1 MKAPYEFIVKPV
13 GDRYSNKI
21 KIGDNELILNSN
33 IENHKFVNVIAEV
46 LSTPLNLETN
56 VSPGDLLLVHH
67 NVFRRFYDIRGNEKN
82 SKSYFMDGKYFVALD
97 QVFMHC
103 GDKWKSFGN
112 RCFVKPLQSDNTFAT
127 DARKKN
133 YGILVYGNKEL
144 EKLNVSEGDIVNY
157 KNKREFEF
165 LINKELLYCM
175 KSNDI
180 LINHGQQ
187 TSEKE
192 YNPSWAESGR

>member
-1 MKAPYEFIVKPV
+1 MRAPYEFIVKPV

-21 KIGDNELILNSN
+21 KIDSNELILNSN

-46 LSTPLNLETN
+46 LSTPLNLKTDVE
-56 VSPGDLLLVHH
+56 PGDLLLVHH

-97 QVFMHC
+97 QVFMHH
-103 GDKWKSFGN
+103 DDSWKCFNN
-112 RCFVKPLQSDNTFAT
+112 RCFVKPLQSDNVL
-127 DARKKN
+127 DVNIRKKN
-133 YGILVYGNKEL
+133 YGVLVHGNKEL
-144 EKLNVSEGDIVNY
+144 KQLKVNEGDIVNY

-165 LINKELLYCM
+165 LINNELLYCM

-192 YNPSWAESGR
+192 YNPSWA

>member
-21 KIGDNELILNSN
+21 KIGSNELILNSN

-46 LSTPLNLETN
+46 LSTPLNLKTD
-56 VSPGDLLLVHH
+56 VKPGDLLLVHH

-97 QVFMHC
+97 QVFMHHK
-103 GDKWKSFGN
+103 DSWKSFNN
-112 RCFVKPLQSDNTFAT
+112 RCFVKPLQSDNAL
-127 DARKKN
+127 DAKVRKKN
-133 YGILVYGNKEL
+133 YGVLVHGNKEL
-144 EKLNVSEGDIVNY
+144 KQLKVNEGDIVNY

-165 LINKELLYCM
+165 LINNELLYCM

-192 YNPSWAESGR
+192 YNPSWA

>member
-21 KIGDNELILNSN
+21 KIGSNELILNSN

-46 LSTPLNLETN
+46 LSTPLNLKTD

-82 SKSYFMDGKYFVALD
+82 SKSYFMDDKYFVALD
-97 QVFMHC
+97 QVFMHYDD
-103 GDKWKSFGN
+103 GWKSFNN
-112 RCFVKPLQSDNTFAT
+112 RCFVKPLQSDNTF
-127 DARKKN
+127 DAEIRKKN
-133 YGILVYGNKEL
+133 YGVLVYSNKEL
-144 EKLNVSEGDIVNY
+144 KQLKVNEGDIVNY

-165 LINKELLYCM
+165 LINNELLYCM

-192 YNPSWAESGR
+192 YNPSWAKGS

>member
-21 KIGDNELILNSN
+21 KIGSNELILNSN

-46 LSTPLNLETN
+46 LSTPLNLKTDVN
-56 VSPGDLLLVHH
+56 PGDLLLVHH

-97 QVFMHC
+97 QVFMHYK
-103 GDKWKSFGN
+103 DSWKSFNN
-112 RCFVKPLQSDNTFAT
+112 RCFVKPLQSDNAL
-127 DARKKN
+127 DAKVRKKN
-133 YGILVYGNKEL
+133 YGVLVHGNKEL
-144 EKLNVSEGDIVNY
+144 KQLKVNEGDIVNY

-165 LINKELLYCM
+165 LINNELLYCM

-192 YNPSWAESGR
+192 YNPSWA

>member
-1 MKAPYEFIVKPV
+1 MGPYK
-13 GDRYSNKI
+13 K
-21 KIGDNELILNSN
+21 
-33 IENHKFVNVIAEV
+33 
-46 LSTPLNLETN
+46 
-56 VSPGDLLLVHH
+56 
-67 NVFRRFYDIRGNEKN
+67 
-82 SKSYFMDGKYFVALD
+82 
-97 QVFMHC
+97 Q
-103 GDKWKSFGN
+103 WKSFGS
-112 RCFVKPLQSDNTFAT
+112 RCFVKPLQSDNTFVA

-133 YGILVYGNKEL
+133 YGVLIYGNKEL
-144 EKLNVSEGDIVNY
+144 DKLNVSEGDIVNY

-187 TSEKE
+187 TNEKK

>member
-21 KIGDNELILNSN
+21 KIGSNELILNSN

-46 LSTPLNLETN
+46 LSTPLNLKTD
-56 VSPGDLLLVHH
+56 VKPGDLLLVHH

-97 QVFMHC
+97 QVFMHYK
-103 GDKWKSFGN
+103 DSWKSFNN
-112 RCFVKPLQSDNTFAT
+112 RCFVKPLQSDNAL
-127 DARKKN
+127 DAKVRKKN
-133 YGILVYGNKEL
+133 YGVLVHGNKEL
-144 EKLNVSEGDIVNY
+144 KQLKVNEGDIVNY

-165 LINKELLYCM
+165 LINNELLYCM

-187 TSEKE
+187 TGEKE
-192 YNPSWAESGR
+192 YNPSWA